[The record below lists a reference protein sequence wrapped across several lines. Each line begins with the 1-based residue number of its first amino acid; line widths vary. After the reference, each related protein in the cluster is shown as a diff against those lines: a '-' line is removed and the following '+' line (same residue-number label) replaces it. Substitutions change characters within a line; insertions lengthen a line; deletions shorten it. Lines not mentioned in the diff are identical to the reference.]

1 MRPRHLV
8 LVSILI
14 AAAAAAGCTTLGPTP
29 ATTGMSARPM
39 PRSGAEVQ
47 AGIMPGH
54 YLSSSVVESPDAAGI
69 PQMSATFQADELT
82 GIAGIVAGVRVFGEG
97 GDSPVEPVLGYR
109 RTLGADGA
117 VAVGGFVYGTRASA
131 EEDGASYQATRVGG
145 ELASDLRL
153 LAPSRWIEPHL
164 FGSFSAT
171 HLSAEGTYCTGVDGR
186 WGEDCADPGEPVKPT
201 TSSSVNGTFA
211 AATVGAAVELFRN
224 RDSWFHGSRV
234 AFTAAGGM
242 MPRAESGEEADP
254 EAYFAFGLS
263 LSVGVGSSAPPR

>member
-1 MRPRHLV
+1 MRPSHLV
-8 LVSILI
+8 LLLALI
-14 AAAAAAGCTTLGPTP
+14 AASACTTLGPTP
-29 ATTGMSARPM
+29 ATTGLSARPM

-47 AGIMPGH
+47 AGVMPGH

-82 GIAGIVAGVRVFGEG
+82 GIAGLVAGARVFGEG
-97 GDSPVEPVLGYR
+97 GDSPVEPVVGYR

-117 VAVGGFVYGTRASA
+117 VAVGGFLYGTRASA

-145 ELASDLRL
+145 ELSSDIRV

-171 HLSAEGTYCTGVDGR
+171 HLSAEGTYCTSADGR

-201 TSSSVNGTFA
+201 MSTAVNGTFA
-211 AATVGAAVELFRN
+211 TASVGASLELLRN

-234 AFTAAGGM
+234 ALTAAGGM
-242 MPRAESGEEADP
+242 MPRAESGEEAAS

-263 LSVGVGSSAPPR
+263 LSVGVGSAAPPR